1 MKQSACKFQRYPA
14 LDPFSHPITIGTT
27 EARIPVLML
36 NKKTDTQKE
45 EKESPSPG
53 PGLEDLECHFCSEK
67 ATHKEMMLVG
77 IVLHAYNPNI

>member
-1 MKQSACKFQRYPA
+1 MKFRFANVSPA
-14 LDPFSHPITIGTT
+14 L
-27 EARIPVLML
+27 LMRAG
-36 NKKTDTQKE
+36 E

>member
-1 MKQSACKFQRYPA
+1 M
-14 LDPFSHPITIGTT
+14 
-27 EARIPVLML
+27 E
-36 NKKTDTQKE
+36 E